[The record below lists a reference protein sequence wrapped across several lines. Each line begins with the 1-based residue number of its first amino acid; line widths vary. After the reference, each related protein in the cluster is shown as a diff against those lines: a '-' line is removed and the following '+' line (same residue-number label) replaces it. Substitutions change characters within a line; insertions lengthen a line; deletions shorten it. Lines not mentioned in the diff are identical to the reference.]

1 MERID
6 FLMSNSE
13 LQDAIIKTATLILG
27 CSSSAQ
33 RLPVLNAHLISLLN
47 SQSSRANIG
56 LATAD
61 SFKDIETKL
70 RETL

>member
-13 LQDAIIKTATLILG
+13 LQDTIYKTCEMIKNCPL
-27 CSSSAQ
+27 SAE
-33 RLPVLNAHLISLLN
+33 RLHVLNAHLISLLN